1 MAGLFLLSV
10 LPRTPEL
17 PCGHG
22 GYKDGIFAAVVQLP
36 SCVGLFVIPRTVARQ
51 ASLSFT
57 VSQSLLKLMSIELEV
72 PSNHLILSWPL
83 LLPSIFPSIRVFSN
97 ELTLSIRWPKCWSF
111 SISQPVYSGRGVG
124 RKCFKISKHHSLA
137 VLTLPVP
144 QTIKKLSRWRAR
156 QCTGKKQSALWSEN
170 LFGN

>member
-57 VSQSLLKLMSIELEV
+57 VSWGLPKFMSTKSV
-72 PSNHLILSWPL
+72 MPSNHLILCRPL
-83 LLPSIFPSIRVFSN
+83 LLPPSIFPSIRVFSD
-97 ELTLSIRWPKCWSF
+97 ESAPRIRWPKYGIVVGGLKCLTFRSYILYQKASF
-111 SISQPVYSGRGVG
+111 RPKR
-124 RKCFKISKHHSLA
+124 SL
-137 VLTLPVP
+137 
-144 QTIKKLSRWRAR
+144 
-156 QCTGKKQSALWSEN
+156 
-170 LFGN
+170 